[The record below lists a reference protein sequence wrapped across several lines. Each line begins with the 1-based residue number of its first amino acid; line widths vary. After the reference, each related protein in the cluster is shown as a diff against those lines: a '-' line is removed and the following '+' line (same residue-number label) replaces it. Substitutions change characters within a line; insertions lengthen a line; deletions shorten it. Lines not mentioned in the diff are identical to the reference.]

1 MSALDEMGDF
11 LSGSDSARDVEDVA
25 KSLGSAIG
33 NVVGASIDSYQKAAN
48 GTSAGDP
55 VSSARLARIFFF
67 KNIAYKNTESRC
79 KFNDITLNF
88 PIMRGALVV
97 LMFLATVFSKV

>member
-1 MSALDEMGDF
+1 MKALDEMGDF
-11 LSGSDSARDVEDVA
+11 LSDSESGRDVENVA

-55 VSSARLARIFFF
+55 VSVNHTAVSFYI
-67 KNIAYKNTESRC
+67 S
-79 KFNDITLNF
+79 
-88 PIMRGALVV
+88 
-97 LMFLATVFSKV
+97 

>member
-1 MSALDEMGDF
+1 MSALDEMGGF
-11 LSGSDSARDVEDVA
+11 LSSSDSARDVENVA

-55 VSSARLARIFFF
+55 VSSASLARIFFF
-67 KNIAYKNTESRC
+67 K
-79 KFNDITLNF
+79 
-88 PIMRGALVV
+88 
-97 LMFLATVFSKV
+97 

>member
-1 MSALDEMGDF
+1 MKALDEMGDF
-11 LSGSDSARDVEDVA
+11 LSGSESARDVENVA

-55 VSSARLARIFFF
+55 VSG
-67 KNIAYKNTESRC
+67 IA
-79 KFNDITLNF
+79 
-88 PIMRGALVV
+88 
-97 LMFLATVFSKV
+97 LMCLYVID

>member
-11 LSGSDSARDVEDVA
+11 LSSSDSARDMENVA

-55 VSSARLARIFFF
+55 VSSSYFTRNSNEYL
-67 KNIAYKNTESRC
+67 NLL
-79 KFNDITLNF
+79 IT
-88 PIMRGALVV
+88 IG
-97 LMFLATVFSKV
+97 KVCMQAK

>member
-1 MSALDEMGDF
+1 MGVEKHYSITDTFVRVFRQNATVNALGEMGDF
-11 LSGSDSARDVEDVA
+11 LTSSDSARDVENVA

-55 VSSARLARIFFF
+55 VS
-67 KNIAYKNTESRC
+67 
-79 KFNDITLNF
+79 TLYDLN
-88 PIMRGALVV
+88 
-97 LMFLATVFSKV
+97 

>member
-1 MSALDEMGDF
+1 MGDF
-11 LSGSDSARDVEDVA
+11 LSGSDSARDVENVA

-55 VSSARLARIFFF
+55 VSSSYFTRNFLKKLAHH
-67 KNIAYKNTESRC
+67 NTFLSLFWCKLSRKKLC
-79 KFNDITLNF
+79 CLFIL
-88 PIMRGALVV
+88 
-97 LMFLATVFSKV
+97 LAEQKS

>member
-1 MSALDEMGDF
+1 MGDF
-11 LSGSDSARDVEDVA
+11 LSGSDSARDVENVA

-55 VSSARLARIFFF
+55 VTKA
-67 KNIAYKNTESRC
+67 
-79 KFNDITLNF
+79 D
-88 PIMRGALVV
+88 
-97 LMFLATVFSKV
+97 

>member
-11 LSGSDSARDVEDVA
+11 LSGSDSARDVENVA

-33 NVVGASIDSYQKAAN
+33 NVVGASIDSYEKAAN

-55 VSSARLARIFFF
+55 VSSALLARIIIL
-67 KNIAYKNTESRC
+67 KNSLSEYRKVFVNSATQHP
-79 KFNDITLNF
+79 NF
-88 PIMRGALVV
+88 LSCAAR
-97 LMFLATVFSKV
+97 

>member
-1 MSALDEMGDF
+1 MSALGEMGDF
-11 LSGSDSARDVEDVA
+11 LSGSDSARDVENVA

-55 VSSARLARIFFF
+55 VSRAHFTRNLNWLESCCIFDGVC
-67 KNIAYKNTESRC
+67 AAPMSH
-79 KFNDITLNF
+79 
-88 PIMRGALVV
+88 
-97 LMFLATVFSKV
+97 